1 MHFCEIKREIGE
13 MKKKCLS
20 REFNRAFSPRPRFF
34 RRWKERI
41 IRNVGRGNG
50 GLYPCPR
57 HRGGIGYCFGP
68 LFPKQ
73 TASTLFRQKILCS
86 ARQAGRTGNGLLS
99 VLLFVINTGSLSLSS
114 SSVAQLAH
122 NSRRLRI
129 VVSTSKIFSIPLRSE
144 RETVRIVTVF
154 IPFPPPLL
162 EYYYSVVTRRNI
174 RSLMKRNDFFLLCS
188 SPFNAESFLIVS

>member
-1 MHFCEIKREIGE
+1 MRNKIEFYYHAYKSRINHNLREKSSKGRGMHFCEIKREIGE

-99 VLLFVINTGSLSLSS
+99 VLLFVINTGSLSL
-114 SSVAQLAH
+114 V
-122 NSRRLRI
+122 
-129 VVSTSKIFSIPLRSE
+129 VVSGAARP
-144 RETVRIVTVF
+144 
-154 IPFPPPLL
+154 
-162 EYYYSVVTRRNI
+162 
-174 RSLMKRNDFFLLCS
+174 
-188 SPFNAESFLIVS
+188 